1 MPALSTPR
9 LAALAALTLACGG
22 SATAKLKLRNDTPAG
37 LAAAVHGAALRLAA
51 APALAT
57 SSPVAPSLVGIKLIA
72 VYLAEDVD
80 PATQDNV
87 GRTSM
92 IWLNAQCEDDISA
105 CNVSGAAGSYAH
117 RVTDYFDFA
126 RGTEAVN
133 AALNSQGRAV
143 DPGTYRYV
151 RMEFCKL
158 DPGTAL
164 TEPNFSWQAP
174 PMAEPRSFSV
184 GMCGVTSKP
193 FATPLV
199 LKAGDAASVT
209 VAYDLTTTVVTGAAG
224 TGSGGA
230 CFVTGADQVC
240 YMDCVD
246 DAVGG
251 TRTCFNP
258 PEFTPSAAAGL

>member
-1 MPALSTPR
+1 MRMDARLEGAAGGTSRAIQSGRRFTLPALSTPR
-9 LAALAALTLACGG
+9 LAAAPGLTM
-22 SATAKLKLRNDTPAG
+22 
-37 LAAAVHGAALRLAA
+37 
-51 APALAT
+51 
-57 SSPVAPSLVGIKLIA
+57 SSPVTPSLVGIKLIA

-80 PATQDNV
+80 PATQNNV
-87 GRTSM
+87 GQTSM
-92 IWLNAQCEDDISA
+92 IWLNAQCQDDISA
-105 CNVSGAAGSYAH
+105 CNVSGAAGSYTH

-133 AALNSQGRAV
+133 TALNSQGRAV

-174 PMAEPRSFSV
+174 TMAQPRSFSV

-193 FATPLV
+193 FAIPLV

-224 TGSGGA
+224 SSGGA
-230 CFVTGADQVC
+230 CFGTAADQVC